1 MKLVHF
7 LTQNLLSH
15 AEMFENVLEGFIGC
29 DGAACDVAKMGEGD
43 TKVLGKEVTT
53 KLEVK
58 TFLNT
63 GKGFMSTE
71 KGFVMTGMSDNGA
84 AFLPVVE
91 MCGIIDNFFK
101 LGDACA
107 VFS

>member
-1 MKLVHF
+1 
-7 LTQNLLSH
+7 
-15 AEMFENVLEGFIGC
+15 MFKNVLEGFIGC

-43 TKVLGKEVTT
+43 AKVLGKEVAT

-63 GKGFMSTE
+63 GERFLSTE
-71 KGFVMTGMSDNGA
+71 KGFVMTGMSDNGT
-84 AFLPVVE
+84 AFLPIVE
-91 MCGIIDNFFK
+91 MCGIIYNFFK